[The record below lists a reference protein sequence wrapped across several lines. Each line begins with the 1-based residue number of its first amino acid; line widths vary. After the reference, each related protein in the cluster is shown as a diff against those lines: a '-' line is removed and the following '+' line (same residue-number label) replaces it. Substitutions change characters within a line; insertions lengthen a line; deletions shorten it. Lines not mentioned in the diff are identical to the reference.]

1 MPKIHRESVVVQ
13 VQGSEVVLMD
23 VEGREGDRYTPVMP
37 IEVARVVLVELKRL
51 EEAGELGGVGEDAG

>member
-1 MPKIHRESVVVQ
+1 MQ